1 MATSAYLSDDLREYI
16 EKHKLEF
23 KVSNA
28 VNNTL
33 RLLPEDPNS
42 HISLYFSDVRPPPVT
57 QS

>member
-42 HISLYFSDVRPPPVT
+42 YISLYFSDVRPP
-57 QS
+57 Q